1 MSLRKFNDSDIIKNT
16 MRTHPR
22 SEFLVFDGTVYY
34 NNVPQQAGEFT
45 SQALGVPPGHV
56 SLYEVNIDRDGTNN
70 QLIHPFITKQSSG
83 AAFRTVSTT
92 TWATGFE
99 YGDVMSGSYPMS
111 ASITREYMET
121 AGSRTSG
128 VDKGTGLTFA
138 AAPTYPH
145 FFALKNRLDYYGF
158 LSQHYK
164 VSSSFGNKALQDV
177 NLISIPSIFYG
188 DKIDP
193 GTVDLK
199 WYLTGSLIGHLKD
212 EKQNGELIQTGPY
225 GSTGS
230 GSVAGVVL
238 YNEGFILLT
247 GSWALNPTS
256 IGLESDGGTAPPSWK
271 YFGAGAL
278 DGVTQSSAGASYLSA
293 SFNLSFNGTNDVQ
306 VLTMFAHAKK
316 GEVNYSNNP
325 TFLKYNQSLTESVT
339 SNIYEE
345 NADRQIYNTVSSSFP
360 GHQAEFERQVYISR
374 VAIYDENKNLLGI
387 ATLSDP
393 VLKKEDEDLSFKI
406 KLDI

>member
-16 MRTHPR
+16 MRTHPKC
-22 SEFLVFDGTVYY
+22 EFLIFDGAVYY
-34 NNVPQQAGEFT
+34 NNTPEQSGSFS
-45 SQALGVPPGHV
+45 SQVLGVPPGHV
-56 SLYEVNIDRDGTNN
+56 SLYEINTDRDGTNN
-70 QLIHPFITKQSSG
+70 QLIFPFITKQSSG
-83 AAFRTVSTT
+83 ASFRTTSTT

-99 YGDVMSGSYPMS
+99 YGDVMNGSYPMS

-145 FFALKNRLDYYGF
+145 FFALKNRLDHYGF

-177 NLISIPSIFYG
+177 NLLSIPSIFFG
-188 DKIDP
+188 DKIDA
-193 GTVDLK
+193 GTVHLK
-199 WYLTGSLIGHLKD
+199 WYLTGSLIGELKD
-212 EKQNGELIQTGPY
+212 EKQNGELIQVGPY

-238 YNEGFILLT
+238 YNEGFIVLT
-247 GSWALNPTS
+247 GSWALNQTN
-256 IGLESDGGTAPPSWK
+256 IGLESDGGTAKPSWK

-278 DGVTQSSAGASYLSA
+278 DGVNQSTAGVSYASA
-293 SFNLSFNGTNDVQ
+293 SFNLSFNGTNDIQ
-306 VLTMFAHAKK
+306 TLTMFAHARK

-325 TFLKYNQSLTESVT
+325 TFLKYNQALTESVT
-339 SNIYEE
+339 DRVYEE
-345 NADRQIYNTVSSSFP
+345 NSSREIFNTVSSSYT
-360 GHQAEFERQVYISR
+360 GYDADFERQVYVSR